1 MKILLVLADFWLPE
15 FKFGPGR
22 CAMALAKAS
31 WYWVTAARNTALIAE
46 WCEDISTSL
55 SESDERGKVAYES
68 FRKRL
73 QELGWIVGRNLN
85 IDHRWEAKA
94 IQI

>member
-1 MKILLVLADFWLPE
+1 MKILRVLAHVRLPD

-22 CAMALAKAS
+22 CAMALAKTP
-31 WYWVTAARNTALIAE
+31 WYWETVTRNLALIAE
-46 WCEDISTSL
+46 WCEDFSTSL

>member
-1 MKILLVLADFWLPE
+1 MKILRVLADVLLPD

-46 WCEDISTSL
+46 WCEDFSTSL
-55 SESDERGKVAYES
+55 SESDERGKVA
-68 FRKRL
+68 
-73 QELGWIVGRNLN
+73 
-85 IDHRWEAKA
+85 
-94 IQI
+94 

>member
-1 MKILLVLADFWLPE
+1 MKILRVLADVLLPD

-46 WCEDISTSL
+46 WCEDFSTSL
-55 SESDERGKVAYES
+55 
-68 FRKRL
+68 
-73 QELGWIVGRNLN
+73 
-85 IDHRWEAKA
+85 
-94 IQI
+94 